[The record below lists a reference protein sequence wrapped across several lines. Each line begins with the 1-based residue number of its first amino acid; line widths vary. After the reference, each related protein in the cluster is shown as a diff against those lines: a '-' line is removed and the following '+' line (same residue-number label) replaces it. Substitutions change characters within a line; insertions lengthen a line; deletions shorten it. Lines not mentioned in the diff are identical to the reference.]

1 MSELPVHNTVKFSYT
16 MSDAAGSM
24 INPLINT
31 RPKLFQF
38 LRRFGIIEGMNPR
51 PELIAQD
58 YFTIIDYKL
67 PKANGGRM
75 VRKILVSQKGV
86 DFIKKLSKLIYGL

>member
-1 MSELPVHNTVKFSYT
+1 MRNLTKTNVVKFDYT
-16 MSDAAGSM
+16 MGGVAGSM
-24 INPLINT
+24 TNPLINT

-38 LRRFGIIEGMNPR
+38 LRKFGIIEGMNPR
-51 PELIAQD
+51 PELIVQD

-75 VRKILVSQKGV
+75 VRKIMVSQSGV